1 MAACNRI
8 HKKLDEIDE
17 QHHAYHEQSSDWPV
31 ASAVPQPPYGH
42 QPLVDA
48 GFHPPHTQPPDPPD
62 WQQPYQPYNWGA
74 TDQTFW
80 NPRPQQQPN
89 PDPPDWHCHS
99 PTNNQPTYTA
109 PPYDQSSLVD
119 AGFHP
124 PLTKP
129 PDRRMEVFVE
139 MESHLA
145 VTDRRVDSLHPP
157 NFPGPEPPNAH
168 SDWQQP
174 TSGLLSGFNLPP
186 QGQPIYPMVVSPPPP
201 RALMIPPCSHEDQ
214 RVSSCEVIS
223 PPRRQR
229 SPTAPLPAADAPLQ
243 GGEGNIQGLEIGEEE
258 SNLT

>member
-17 QHHAYHEQSSDWPV
+17 QQHAYHEQSSDWPV

-48 GFHPPHTQPPDPPD
+48 GFHPLHTQPPDPPD

-74 TDQTFW
+74 IDQTFW
-80 NPRPQQQPN
+80 NPRPQQQSN

-129 PDRRMEVFVE
+129 LDRRMKVFVE

-145 VTDRRVDSLHPP
+145 VTDRREDSLHPP
-157 NFPGPEPPNAH
+157 DFPGPEPPNAH

-186 QGQPIYPMVVSPPPP
+186 QGQPIYPLVAAPPPPP
-201 RALMIPPCSHEDQ
+201 RAPMIPPCNPEDQ

-223 PPRRQR
+223 PPSRKR
-229 SPTAPLPAADAPLQ
+229 SPTAPLPAVEAPRNTHRVYISRVQ
-243 GGEGNIQGLEIGEEE
+243 
-258 SNLT
+258 